1 MDRSTL
7 GNFINMVK
15 QQQGNN
21 FDPEVAVR
29 KSKRRSIAWKR
40 TF

>member
-7 GNFINMVK
+7 GAFINMVK
-15 QQQGNN
+15 QQQGNT
-21 FDPEVAVR
+21 VL